1 MNKEQRKNKVKRLYL
16 SPMMPKRFSS
26 AERAKIRAQE
36 AAILRGGK

>member
-26 AERAKIRAQE
+26 RERAEIRAKE
-36 AAILRGGK
+36 KEILGGK

>member
-26 AERAKIRAQE
+26 AERAEIRKKE
-36 AAILRGGK
+36 KEILGGK